1 MVCSVFRK
9 THVMPTISMPNSPKR
24 SQC

>member
-1 MVCSVFRK
+1 
-9 THVMPTISMPNSPKR
+9 MPTISMPNSPKR